1 MPRGLKVMALAFGL
15 VACPTLFVFSGALQ
29 PAAAA
34 SDTAGELAYWNKM
47 KNSSDP
53 ADFKAYL
60 DAYPNGMFS
69 DIAMSKYK
77 SLGGSAKL
85 PTMTSKSEGTAKQVH
100 KSKTVKQTK
109 SSHKAA
115 HKPHKHVTHKKKV
128 KHKKAQGTQKLPAA
142 NDPMPK
148 GGSGGG
154 GGGGGGGTG
163 GGGGWHG

>member
-1 MPRGLKVMALAFGL
+1 MPRRLKVMALAFGL
-15 VACPTLFVFSGALQ
+15 VACPMLFVFSGALQ
-29 PAAAA
+29 PATAA

-85 PTMTSKSEGTAKQVH
+85 PTITSKSEATAKQVH

-109 SSHKAA
+109 SSHKAS
-115 HKPHKHVTHKKKV
+115 HNRHKHLTHKKKV
-128 KHKKAQGTQKLPAA
+128 KHKKAHGTQKLPAA
-142 NDPMPK
+142 NGSMPT
-148 GGSGGG
+148 